1 MHVVRDIGK
10 ADDEQLAAIRESA
23 THLIDEYEQFMGGD
37 LVEALC
43 LWREA
48 AKRQQDSRA
57 RHGDSGDAQVK
68 PLRVK
73 QAS

>member
-10 ADDEQLAAIRESA
+10 ADDAQLAAIREDA
-23 THLIDEYEQFMGGD
+23 TRLLDEYEQFMGGD

-43 LWREA
+43 LWRQA
-48 AKRQQDSRA
+48 AKRQQECRA
-57 RHGDSGDAQVK
+57 AQAATVK
-68 PLRVK
+68 PLRAI

>member
-1 MHVVRDIGK
+1 MHAVRDIGK
-10 ADDEQLAAIRESA
+10 ADDAELTGIQDAA
-23 THLIDEYEQFMGGD
+23 TVMLGKYEQFMGGD

-48 AKRQQDSRA
+48 AQRQQGRRA
-57 RHGDSGDAQVK
+57 APDAEVRL
-68 PLRVK
+68 LRPK

>member
-10 ADDEQLAAIRESA
+10 ADGAQLAAIREDA
-23 THLIDEYEQFMGGD
+23 TRLLDEHEQFMGGD

-43 LWREA
+43 LWRQA
-48 AKRQQDSRA
+48 AKRQQERLA
-57 RHGDSGDAQVK
+57 APAATVK
-68 PLRVK
+68 PLRAI

>member
-23 THLIDEYEQFMGGD
+23 THLINEYEQFMGGD

-48 AKRQQDSRA
+48 AERQQEHRA
-57 RHGDSGDAQVK
+57 KRAASGATVK
-68 PLRVK
+68 PLRAM

>member
-10 ADDEQLAAIRESA
+10 ADDAQLTALREDA
-23 THLIDEYEQFMGGD
+23 THLLDEYEQFMGGD

-43 LWREA
+43 VWREA
-48 AKRQQDSRA
+48 AKRQQERA
-57 RHGDSGDAQVK
+57 ASGARVNS
-68 PLRVK
+68 LRAL